1 MSNQIMNN
9 DVPQI
14 QSVKRVFDVL
24 ETLAKYKNGASLR
37 TISEE
42 THLAKSTTHRMLAN
56 LINLGYI
63 VQSNTS
69 FQYRLTL
76 KMFEISSNALN
87 GMDIFSESKQ
97 FLDQLALKTGET
109 IHLSIQNGTDCV
121 YIYKAEST
129 ASSMASRLG
138 ARFPMFCT
146 AMGKAILSTLP
157 EYEVRDIWNNSTV
170 IKHTPKTNTD
180 LNVLLSQLNEIRTRG
195 YAIDDEENEVG
206 VRCIGFPLSKPGL
219 RATAAFSLSG
229 FTSLLNEERLASYIN
244 LSQQTQRAILC
255 NLGIYY

>member
-1 MSNQIMNN
+1 MNN
-9 DVPQI
+9 DSPQI

-24 ETLAKYKNGASLR
+24 EMLAKYPNGASLR
-37 TISEE
+37 TVSEE
-42 THLAKSTTHRMLAN
+42 TRLAKSTTHRMLTN
-56 LINLGYI
+56 LIDLGYV
-63 VQSNTS
+63 VQSSNS

-76 KMFEISSNALN
+76 KMFELSGNALN
-87 GMDIFSESKQ
+87 GMDIFSESKK

-109 IHLSIQNGTDCV
+109 VHLSIQNGTDCV
-121 YIYKAEST
+121 YIYKAESI

-138 ARFPMFCT
+138 ARFPMYCT
-146 AMGKAILSTLP
+146 AMGKAILSTFP
-157 EYEVRDIWNNSTV
+157 EYEVRDIWNNSTI

-180 LNVLLSQLNEIRTRG
+180 LDILLHQLSEIRTRG
-195 YAIDDEENEVG
+195 YAVDDEENEVG

-219 RATAAFSLSG
+219 RASAAFSLSG
-229 FTSLLNEERLASYIN
+229 FTALLSEARIASYIN